1 MDDLLREFLT
11 ETNESLDT
19 VDNQLV
25 RFEQDPNN
33 AKILDNIFRLVH
45 TIKGTCGFL
54 GLPRL
59 EALAHAAETLMG
71 KFRDGMPVT
80 GEAVTLI
87 LTTIDR
93 IKDILGQLEA
103 TEAEPEGV
111 DEDLIGELHHMV
123 EKGMDAMNTPAPS
136 VVPEAPVVAESA
148 PLIVQT
154 LERELRPGEVSL
166 DDLER
171 AFRETETEIHPVVA
185 APAIAPAVAA
195 PAPVAPAPV
204 AEQKPAAPAAAAKP
218 AAKKK
223 TAVEVDHPEGADKVA
238 NQSIRVNVDTLEH
251 LMTMVSELVLTR
263 NQLLEIAR
271 RQEDAGLKGPLQR
284 LSLITAELQDGVMKT
299 RMQPIGN
306 AWSKLP
312 RIVRDLSTDL
322 GKKIELVMEGE
333 DTELDR
339 QILELIKDPLIHMVR
354 NCADHAI
361 EEPQERAARG
371 KSEIG
376 TIRVS
381 AYHEGGSVTIAISDD
396 GRGMDTAR
404 IRRKAVQRGLISETE
419 AERLSESQVLRF
431 IFHPGFSTSD
441 TVTAVSGRGVGMDV
455 VKVNVDAIGGMI
467 DIATASGQGTTITIK
482 IPLTLAILSALIVAS
497 EGQRFAIPQVVV
509 RELVRVKAGGE
520 HTIERI
526 NNAPVLRLRERLLPI
541 VALAGVMGRAGDTA
555 VDDGFIVVT
564 QVGERQF
571 GILVESVF
579 HTEEI
584 VVKPMSTRLRHIPL
598 FSGNTIL
605 GDGAVVLIVDPNGV
619 ARLVGVAAA
628 QDEAVADASAE
639 AARPVERTTMLV
651 FRTGKDGVKAVP
663 LSLVTRLEEVDAGQ
677 FESGSGRALLNYRGR
692 LMPVV
697 PVEGVELRQTGLQPL
712 VIFSEG
718 DFSMALA
725 VDAIV
730 DIVEEVLDIEMLAMP
745 EQGLLGSA
753 IIRGRATEILDL
765 AHYLPKANPNWL
777 HLRRDDGGGPRV
789 LLVEP
794 SEFLREM
801 LAPVLKAA
809 GRQVIHAA
817 DLTMAAGLASGS
829 SELSAVVIDLDRDA
843 EAAFALVARLRA
855 ESRHGGLRIIGLAS
869 LPTPEMHVLA
879 AQSEL
884 DAVVAKFDRRELIA
898 ELAETRPKL
907 RRAA

>member
-1 MDDLLREFLT
+1 MDELLQEFLG
-11 ETNESLDT
+11 ETGEHLDM
-19 VDNQLV
+19 VDRELV
-25 RFEQDPNN
+25 RFEQEPNN
-33 AKILDNIFRLVH
+33 GDILRNIFRLVH
-45 TIKGTCGFL
+45 TVKGTCGFI

-59 EALAHAAETLMG
+59 EALTHAAESVIG
-71 KFRDGMPVT
+71 QFRDGASVSST
-80 GEAVTLI
+80 AVTAI
-87 LTTIDR
+87 LETIDR
-93 IKDILGQLEA
+93 IKEIM
-103 TEAEPEGV
+103 AE
-111 DEDLIGELHHMV
+111 LA
-123 EKGMDAMNTPAPS
+123 EKGQEPPGHDDQLIDELRGLAQRAKQEMAARQTQPPLDPVAAYLARTAGTRPVDPADAATDEMDLVFRAAPS
-136 VVPEAPVVAESA
+136 PLDQPGQAHGDAARDPRVAGPA
-148 PLIVQT
+148 T
-154 LERELRPGEVSL
+154 L
-166 DDLER
+166 
-171 AFRETETEIHPVVA
+171 
-185 APAIAPAVAA
+185 
-195 PAPVAPAPV
+195 
-204 AEQKPAAPAAAAKP
+204 
-218 AAKKK
+218 
-223 TAVEVDHPEGADKVA
+223 
-238 NQSIRVNVDTLEH
+238 RVNVDTLEH

-322 GKKIELVMEGE
+322 GKKIELVTEGS

-361 EEPQERAARG
+361 EEPGERAALG
-371 KSEIG
+371 KPEMG

-381 AYHEGGSVTIAISDD
+381 AYHEGGSVTIAITDD

-404 IRRKAVQRGLISETE
+404 IRRKAVQRGLVSEAE
-419 AERLSESQVLRF
+419 AERLSDTQVLRF

-441 TVTAVSGRGVGMDV
+441 TVSAVSGRGVGMDV

-467 DIATASGQGTTITIK
+467 DVTSIAGTGTTITIK
-482 IPLTLAILSALIVAS
+482 IPLTLAIVSALIVATA
-497 EGQRFAIPQVVV
+497 GQRFAIPQVVV

-520 HTIERI
+520 HSIERI

-541 VALAGVMGRAGDTA
+541 IALAGVMDKASDATI
-555 VDDGFIVVT
+555 DDGFIVVT

-619 ARLVGVAAA
+619 ARLVGVAAP
-628 QDEAVADASAE
+628 QDEAASDSSAE
-639 AARPVERTTMLV
+639 TALPVERTTMLV
-651 FRTGKDGVKAVP
+651 FRAGKDRLKAVP
-663 LSLVTRLEEVDAGQ
+663 LSLVTRLEEVDAGL
-677 FESGSGRALLNYRGR
+677 FETGGGRTLLNYRGR
-692 LMPVV
+692 LMPVIPIEDV
-697 PVEGVELRQTGLQPL
+697 QLRQAGLQPL

-730 DIVEEVLDIEMLAMP
+730 DIVDEVLDIEMLAMP
-745 EQGLLGSA
+745 DQGLLGSA
-753 IIRGRATEILDL
+753 LVRGRATEILDL
-765 AHYLPKANPNWL
+765 AYYLPKANPNWL
-777 HLRRDDGGGPRV
+777 HVRRSGPDGARV

-801 LAPVLKAA
+801 LSPVLKAA
-809 GRQVIHAA
+809 GLQVIHAA
-817 DLTMAAGLASGS
+817 DLGMAAGLASGAI
-829 SELSAVVIDLDRDA
+829 ELNAIVIDLDRNAD
-843 EAAFALVARLRA
+843 AAFALAARLRA
-855 ESRHGGLRIIGLAS
+855 EGRHAGLRIIGLAS
-869 LPTPEMHVLA
+869 LPTPELHVMA
-879 AQSEL
+879 AQAQL
-884 DAVVAKFDRRELIA
+884 DEVVAKFDRRALIA

-907 RRAA
+907 RQAA

>member
-1 MDDLLREFLT
+1 MDELLQEFLG
-11 ETNESLDT
+11 ETGEHLDM
-19 VDNQLV
+19 VDRELV
-25 RFEQDPNN
+25 RFEQEPNN
-33 AKILDNIFRLVH
+33 GNILRNIFRLVH
-45 TIKGTCGFL
+45 TVKGTCGFI

-59 EALAHAAETLMG
+59 EALTHAAESVIG
-71 KFRDGMPVT
+71 QFRDGASVSSS
-80 GEAVTLI
+80 AVTAI
-87 LTTIDR
+87 LETIDR
-93 IKDILGQLEA
+93 IKEIMAELAEKGQEPPGHDGQLI
-103 TEAEPEGV
+103 
-111 DEDLIGELHHMV
+111 D
-123 EKGMDAMNTPAPS
+123 
-136 VVPEAPVVAESA
+136 
-148 PLIVQT
+148 
-154 LERELRPGEVSL
+154 ELRGL
-166 DDLER
+166 AER
-171 AFRETETEIHPVVA
+171 AKQELAVRQPPPGLDPVAAYLARNAEARSTETG
-185 APAIAPAVAA
+185 
-195 PAPVAPAPV
+195 
-204 AEQKPAAPAAAAKP
+204 APAAAS
-218 AAKKK
+218 AALDEMDLVFR
-223 TAVEVDHPEGADKVA
+223 AAPSPLDQPGQAHGEAGRDAKVA
-238 NQSIRVNVDTLEH
+238 GPATLRVNVDTLEH

-361 EEPQERAARG
+361 EEPHERTARG

-404 IRRKAVQRGLISETE
+404 IRRKAVQRGLISEAE
-419 AERLSESQVLRF
+419 AERLSEAQILRF

-467 DIATASGQGTTITIK
+467 DIASIAGTGTTITIK
-482 IPLTLAILSALIVAS
+482 IPLTLAIVSALIVAS

-509 RELVRVKAGGE
+509 RELVRVKADGE
-520 HTIERI
+520 HMIERI

-541 VALAGVMGRAGDTA
+541 VALAGVMGRASDTA
-555 VDDGFIVVT
+555 LDDGFIVVT

-628 QDEAVADASAE
+628 QDEAIADASAE
-639 AARPVERTTMLV
+639 AARPLERTTMLV

-697 PVEGVELRQTGLQPL
+697 PVEGVELRQAGLQPL

-777 HLRRDDGGGPRV
+777 HLRREDGGGPRV

-809 GRQVIHAA
+809 GRQVVHAA

-843 EAAFALVARLRA
+843 EAAFALVTRLRV
-855 ESRHGGLRIIGLAS
+855 ESRHASLRIIGLAS

>member
-1 MDDLLREFLT
+1 MDELLQEFLG
-11 ETNESLDT
+11 ETGEHLDM
-19 VDNQLV
+19 VDRELV
-25 RFEQDPNN
+25 RFEQEPNN
-33 AKILDNIFRLVH
+33 GDILRNIFRLVH
-45 TIKGTCGFL
+45 TVKGTCGFI

-59 EALAHAAETLMG
+59 EALTHSAESVIG
-71 KFRDGMPVT
+71 QFRDGASVSSS
-80 GEAVTLI
+80 AVTAI
-87 LTTIDR
+87 LETIDR
-93 IKDILGQLEA
+93 IKEIMAELAEKGQEPPGHDGQLIDELRGLAEKAKQELAGRQAQPPLDPVAAYLARSAEA
-103 TEAEPEGV
+103 RSAETAGRDAAGAMA
-111 DEDLIGELHHMV
+111 DEMDLV
-123 EKGMDAMNTPAPS
+123 FRTAPS
-136 VVPEAPVVAESA
+136 
-148 PLIVQT
+148 PLDQPGQAHGDAGRDAKAAGPAT
-154 LERELRPGEVSL
+154 L
-166 DDLER
+166 
-171 AFRETETEIHPVVA
+171 
-185 APAIAPAVAA
+185 
-195 PAPVAPAPV
+195 
-204 AEQKPAAPAAAAKP
+204 
-218 AAKKK
+218 
-223 TAVEVDHPEGADKVA
+223 
-238 NQSIRVNVDTLEH
+238 RVNVDTLEH

-312 RIVRDLSTDL
+312 RIVRDLSSDL
-322 GKKIELVMEGE
+322 GKKIELVMEGA

-361 EEPQERAARG
+361 EEPQERTAVG
-371 KSEIG
+371 KSETG

-381 AYHEGGSVTIAISDD
+381 AYHEGGSVTIAITDD

-404 IRRKAVQRGLISETE
+404 IRRKAVQRGLVSEAE
-419 AERLSESQVLRF
+419 AERLSETQVLRF
-431 IFHPGFSTSD
+431 VFHPGFSTSD
-441 TVTAVSGRGVGMDV
+441 TVTAISGRGVGMDV

-467 DIATASGQGTTITIK
+467 DIASVPGTGTTITIK
-482 IPLTLAILSALIVAS
+482 IPLTLAIVSALIVAT

-509 RELVRVKAGGE
+509 RELVRVKANGE
-520 HTIERI
+520 HSIERI

-541 VALAGVMGRAGDTA
+541 IALAGVMSQADDKTI
-555 VDDGFIVVT
+555 DDGFIVVT

-619 ARLVGVAAA
+619 ARLVGVAMP
-628 QDEAVADASAE
+628 QDEATIDSAAE
-639 AARPVERTTMLV
+639 TALPVERTTMLV

-663 LSLVTRLEEVDAGQ
+663 LSLVTRLEEVEARQ
-677 FESGSGRALLNYRGR
+677 FESGSGRTLLNYRGR

-697 PVEGVELRQTGLQPL
+697 PVEGVELRQAGLQPL

-730 DIVEEVLDIEMLAMP
+730 DIVDEVLDIELLAMP

-777 HLRRDDGGGPRV
+777 HLRRDDAGGPRI

-809 GRQVIHAA
+809 GRQVVHAA
-817 DLTMAAGLASGS
+817 DPTMAAGLASGS
-829 SELSAVVIDLDRDA
+829 AELSAVVIDLDRNA
-843 EAAFALVARLRA
+843 EAAFALATRLRA
-855 ESRHGGLRIIGLAS
+855 ESRHAELRIIGLAS
-869 LPTPEMHVLA
+869 LPTPELHVLA
-879 AQSEL
+879 AQAEL
-884 DAVVAKFDRRELIA
+884 DAVVAKFDRRSLIA
-898 ELAETRPKL
+898 EIAETRPKL

>member
-1 MDDLLREFLT
+1 MDELLQEFLG
-11 ETNESLDT
+11 ETGEHLDM
-19 VDNQLV
+19 VDRELV
-25 RFEQDPNN
+25 RFEQEPNN
-33 AKILDNIFRLVH
+33 GDILRNIFRLVH
-45 TIKGTCGFL
+45 TVKGTCGFI

-59 EALAHAAETLMG
+59 EALTHAAESVIG
-71 KFRDGMPVT
+71 QFRDGASVSST
-80 GEAVTLI
+80 AVTAI
-87 LTTIDR
+87 LETIDR
-93 IKDILGQLEA
+93 IKEIMAELTEKGQEPPGHDGQLIDELRGLAERAKQELA
-103 TEAEPEGV
+103 TRRPQQSLDPVAAYLARTAGDRSAEPISQPAASAAA
-111 DEDLIGELHHMV
+111 DEMDLV
-123 EKGMDAMNTPAPS
+123 FRAAPS
-136 VVPEAPVVAESA
+136 
-148 PLIVQT
+148 PLDQPGQAHGDAARDFKAAGPAT
-154 LERELRPGEVSL
+154 L
-166 DDLER
+166 
-171 AFRETETEIHPVVA
+171 
-185 APAIAPAVAA
+185 
-195 PAPVAPAPV
+195 
-204 AEQKPAAPAAAAKP
+204 
-218 AAKKK
+218 
-223 TAVEVDHPEGADKVA
+223 
-238 NQSIRVNVDTLEH
+238 RVNVDTLEH

-322 GKKIELVMEGE
+322 GKKIELVMEGA

-361 EEPQERAARG
+361 EEPQERSALG
-371 KSEIG
+371 KPEVG

-381 AYHEGGSVTIAISDD
+381 AYHEGGSVTIAITDD

-404 IRRKAVQRGLISETE
+404 IRRTAVQRGLVGE
-419 AERLSESQVLRF
+419 AEADRLSEAQVLRF
-431 IFHPGFSTSD
+431 VFHPGFSTSD
-441 TVTAVSGRGVGMDV
+441 TVTAISGRGVGMDV

-467 DIATASGQGTTITIK
+467 DVASIAGTGTTITIK
-482 IPLTLAILSALIVAS
+482 IPLTLAIVSALIVATA
-497 EGQRFAIPQVVV
+497 GQRFAIPQVVV
-509 RELVRVKAGGE
+509 RELVRVKANGE
-520 HTIERI
+520 HCVERI

-541 VALAGVMGRAGDTA
+541 IALAGVMDGASDA
-555 VDDGFIVVT
+555 IVDDGFIVVT

-619 ARLVGVAAA
+619 ARLVGVSAPQDDAASDNA
-628 QDEAVADASAE
+628 SVAAL
-639 AARPVERTTMLV
+639 PVERTTMLV
-651 FRTGKDGVKAVP
+651 FRAGKDRLKAVP
-663 LSLVTRLEEVDAGQ
+663 LSLVTRLEEVDAGL
-677 FESGSGRALLNYRGR
+677 FENGAGRTLLNYRGR

-697 PVEGVELRQTGLQPL
+697 PVEDVQLRQAGLQPL

-730 DIVEEVLDIEMLAMP
+730 DIVDEVLDIEMLAMP

-753 IIRGRATEILDL
+753 IVRGRATEILDL

-777 HLRRDDGGGPRV
+777 HVRRSDAGGPRV

-801 LAPVLKAA
+801 LAPVLRAT
-809 GRQVIHAA
+809 GLQVIHAA
-817 DLTMAAGLASGS
+817 DLGMAAGLASGS
-829 SELSAVVIDLDRDA
+829 TPLHAVVIDLDRNA
-843 EAAFALVARLRA
+843 EAAFALAARLRA
-855 ESRHGGLRIIGLAS
+855 EARHADLRIIGLAS
-869 LPTPEMHVLA
+869 LPTPELHLMA
-879 AQSEL
+879 AQAEL
-884 DAVVAKFDRRELIA
+884 DDVVAKFDRRALIA